1 MLILARHEI
10 ESLLTINDVITA
22 VESGFAQ
29 LSSGGV
35 VMPQR
40 VPTQVAPYGG
50 MHLSMPVFVS
60 GDPGIPG
67 EPGTLSIKAITV
79 YPDNPTQYGL
89 PMVQGVVLLYD
100 AVNGQLLAMMDAEA
114 ITAMRTGAASGVAT
128 KHLARTDASTVLLFG
143 AGAVGPAQLAA
154 VCAVRP
160 IQKAF
165 VITRSG
171 NKDAE
176 FCEKMAQRLGIEVE
190 PIRAPN
196 GHPPQSAI
204 RTADII
210 CLATTSYT
218 PLFDGAW
225 LQPGTHINGV
235 GSYNAK
241 MREVD
246 TTTVRRARVFV
257 DRIQAAQNEA
267 GDLLIPI
274 NNGEITL
281 DHIAGELGQVIN
293 GTLIGRSNAEEITF
307 FKSVG
312 TAMQDAVTA
321 SVVYRKALA
330 EGVGQEIS
338 L

>member
-1 MLILARHEI
+1 MLILTRHEI
-10 ESLLTINDVITA
+10 ESLLTINNVIAA
-22 VESGFAQ
+22 VEAGFAQ
-29 LSSGGV
+29 LAAGGV

-40 VPTQVAPYGG
+40 VPTQVAPYSG

-60 GDPGIPG
+60 GD
-67 EPGTLSIKAITV
+67 PGTLSIKAITV

-100 AVNGQLLAMMDAEA
+100 AVNGSLLAMMDAEEV
-114 ITAMRTGAASGVAT
+114 TAMRTGAASGVAT
-128 KHLARTDASTVLLFG
+128 KHLARADASTVLLFG

-160 IQKAF
+160 IQKAY

-171 NKDAE
+171 DKDAE
-176 FCEKMAQRLGIEVE
+176 FCAKMAQRLGIEVK
-190 PIRAPN
+190 PTRDPR
-196 GHPPQSAI
+196 SAI
-204 RTADII
+204 RNSDII
-210 CLATTSYT
+210 CTATTSST

-235 GSYNAK
+235 GSYNAR
-241 MREVD
+241 MQEVD
-246 TTTVRRARVFV
+246 ATTVRRARVFV
-257 DRIQAAQNEA
+257 DRIQAAQTEA

-274 NNGEITL
+274 NKGEITL

-293 GTLIGRSNAEEITF
+293 GTLAGRSNAEEITF

-321 SVVYRKALA
+321 AVVYRKALA
-330 EGVGQEIS
+330 QGVGQEIS
-338 L
+338 LV

>member
-1 MLILARHEI
+1 MLILTRHEI
-10 ESLLTINDVITA
+10 ESLLTVNDVIAA
-22 VESGFAQ
+22 VEAGFAQ
-29 LSSGGV
+29 LSAGGV

-60 GDPGIPG
+60 GDPG
-67 EPGTLSIKAITV
+67 TLSIKAITV
-79 YPDNPTQYGL
+79 YPDNPAKYGL

-100 AVNGQLLAMMDAEA
+100 AVNGKLLAMMDAEEV
-114 ITAMRTGAASGVAT
+114 TAMRTGAASGVAT
-128 KHLARTDASTVLLFG
+128 KHLARADASTVLLFG

-171 NKDAE
+171 DKDAE

-190 PIRAPN
+190 PIRN
-196 GHPPQSAI
+196 PQSAV
-204 RTADII
+204 RNSDII
-210 CLATTSYT
+210 CTATTSST
-218 PLFDGAW
+218 PLFDGTW

-235 GSYNAK
+235 GSYNAR
-241 MREVD
+241 MQEVD
-246 TTTVRRARVFV
+246 ATTVRRARVFV
-257 DRIQAAQNEA
+257 DRIQAAQTEA

-274 NNGEITL
+274 NKGEITL

-293 GTLIGRSNAEEITF
+293 GTLAGRSNAEEITF

-330 EGVGQEIS
+330 QGMGQEIS
-338 L
+338 LV

>member
-1 MLILARHEI
+1 MLIFTRHEI

-29 LSSGGV
+29 LSAGGV

-100 AVNGQLLAMMDAEA
+100 AVNGKLLAMMDAEA

-128 KHLARTDASTVLLFG
+128 KHLARSDASTVLLFG

-165 VITRSG
+165 VITKSG

-176 FCEKMAQRLGIEVE
+176 FCDKMAQTLGIEVE
-190 PIRAPN
+190 PTRN
-196 GHPPQSAI
+196 PQSAI
-204 RTADII
+204 RNSDIL

-274 NNGEITL
+274 TNGEITL

-293 GTLIGRSNAEEITF
+293 GTIAGRSNAEEITF

-330 EGVGQEIS
+330 QGVGQEIS
-338 L
+338 LV